1 MYLVIEIKTVKIT
14 MINLKLKSNNVKKYF
29 SISLKI
35 EVSVTN
41 ALFYKT
47 RQRHYILYILFKIR
61 FIFTS
66 TYTKA
71 LMK

>member
-14 MINLKLKSNNVKKYF
+14 IINLKLKSNNVKKYF

-41 ALFYKT
+41 ALFIKT
-47 RQRHYILYILFKIR
+47 KQRHYFIYFLKFVLYLLVLILKP
-61 FIFTS
+61 
-66 TYTKA
+66 
-71 LMK
+71 